1 MTQNRD
7 DIASYGEQID
17 VIPLPGGGENRLPA
31 FPMSFS
37 EALSLIQEQAAFET
51 DVPGDET
58 NESYGG
64 FFTIQHAISFLYVGF
79 RAAAMDSFIAALGFL
94 LYEMATHGHLTVF
107 GHDSPGMFDR
117 TVALGASVIPF
128 AAAYFLLLRVIA
140 KLTGPISR
148 KMMVVLAT
156 GLTTGLAF
164 WGFAMYLTG
173 HAVALDLAPMIFR
186 HLEDAG
192 TTTLPLLETAA
203 YFFWDVLRPLLIEA
217 STRECFAAVSMIL
230 AVWFSVTA
238 KLVLIKRERENAA
251 F

>member
-1 MTQNRD
+1 MTQQRD

-31 FPMSFS
+31 FPVSFS

-64 FFTIQHAISFLYVGF
+64 FFTIQHAIAFLYVGF
-79 RAAAMDSFIAALGFL
+79 RAAAMDSFVAALGFF
-94 LYEMATHGHLTVF
+94 LYELAIHGHLSVF
-107 GHDSPGMFDR
+107 GHDAAGMFDR
-117 TVALGASVIPF
+117 AVALGASVVPF

-140 KLTGPISR
+140 RLTGPISR

-156 GLTTGLAF
+156 GLTSGLAF
-164 WGFAMYLTG
+164 YGFAMYLTC
-173 HAVALDLAPMIFR
+173 HAMALDLAPMIFK
-186 HLEDAG
+186 HLQDIGE
-192 TTTLPLLETAA
+192 TSIPLLTDTAD
-203 YFFWDVLRPLLIEA
+203 FFWYVMRPLLVSS
-217 STRECFAAVSMIL
+217 STTECFAAVSMIL

>member
-1 MTQNRD
+1 MTHTKD
-7 DIASYGEQID
+7 DISGYGEQID

-31 FPMSFS
+31 FPVSFS

-94 LYEMATHGHLTVF
+94 LYEMATHGHLSVF
-107 GHDSPGMFDR
+107 GNADPGVLDR
-117 TVALGASVIPF
+117 AVALGASVIPF

-140 KLTGPISR
+140 RLTGPISR

-164 WGFAMYLTG
+164 WGFAMYLAG

-186 HLEDAG
+186 HLDHAG
-192 TTTLPLLETAA
+192 SASLPLLENAA
-203 YFFWDVLRPLLIEA
+203 YFFWNVFRPLVVKA
-217 STRECFAAVSMIL
+217 STRECFAAVSMIF

-238 KLVLIKRERENAA
+238 KLALIKRERENAA